1 MASSAATGTA
11 PAAII
16 PAQVGFLAIFN
27 PSLGNTDETLDDQI
41 VYYSSL
47 DTQSL
52 KRRRH
57 RRAKPTENVSQAERN
72 ERLRQIGLAQGMVN
86 FAKNF
91 SGDQA
96 VDTIETEKTRVVLHE
111 LEPGWWVLA
120 CVDLTRLPLPT
131 PTTSKSKD
139 GTGSV
144 DRQYEY
150 SSREVKPSCLLLQN
164 LLRAHAT
171 FLLHHDS
178 SLSALFLRL
187 KREKFTRTLGRYW
200 DLYISTWNVL
210 LHGNPVQNIFGGIK
224 IAASGELGIGVGE
237 EERGSGEREVLEGFV
252 ERTEGL
258 VDLVVSKFGSS
269 DPDEVSKSGEKLKED
284 GQNSDTEWL
293 GTAKEPGAEDGAIFL
308 GVGALSRN
316 SIRNITHW
324 MEDIY
329 SWGDNAYG
337 VFDSP
342 KAIRRPRGGASR
354 SPEGHHTTV
363 TAEQPMQV
371 PPSLIPLRRGSKST
385 TTTPSPRANNG
396 SPDPATNPATN
407 PEAPDTTQEYA
418 GGIDKYME
426 YLKLGYG
433 KYWSLGGESANKTGA
448 QDVASSPE
456 RRNTKGDDS
465 VGHFLIGLTGEV
477 EEGWVEDPEERRF
490 LDNPEQQDPNT
501 RNMVRT
507 LTVELETGA
516 TEKSESQISTSL
528 GSQDTELSNKRA
540 SMVMKRA
547 SFDSQDRNKTQKLRV
562 VVYVS
567 KPFIFTFLFELR
579 TESLEFQGLYRSLH
593 QQIVPLRKSLSNST
607 AYRPEKPDVGLA
619 ASAIYDLVWDPK
631 DITVHSTVPNIP
643 DAAETYHGDG
653 QVPWSRVEALNTH
666 MQVLNVY
673 NAAKADLSEL
683 ERTCKTSRGWWIVW
697 NRILERKGTAAVLE
711 RASSSEDDSS
721 SGSVKEDLESGET
734 MASSS
739 VASTIRESRPLS
751 VSKEIIL
758 IRKASDHGGHSRSVS
773 LTGVGSAAGWSD
785 GASRLA
791 QGIGVDTR
799 KYIEGLLNMHR

>member
-1 MASSAATGTA
+1 MASSSTSAA

-52 KRRRH
+52 KRQRH
-57 RRAKPTENVSQAERN
+57 RRAKPTENVSHAERN
-72 ERLRQIGLAQGMVN
+72 ERLRQIGLAQGMVS

-91 SGDQA
+91 SGEQA

-111 LEPGWWVLA
+111 LEPGWWILA
-120 CVDLTRLPLPT
+120 CIDLTRLPLPT

-139 GTGSV
+139 GSSAA

-178 SLSALFLRL
+178 SLSALFVRL

-224 IAASGELGIGVGE
+224 VAASGELGIGVGE

-252 ERTEGL
+252 WRTEGL

-269 DPDEVSKSGEKLKED
+269 DPDEISKSGEKLKEE
-284 GQNSDTEWL
+284 GQDPDWQWL
-293 GTAKEPGAEDGAIFL
+293 GTSKEPGAEDGAIFL

-316 SIRNITHW
+316 SIRNVTHW

-329 SWGDNAYG
+329 TWGENAYG

-342 KAIRRPRGGASR
+342 KANRRPRRVSR
-354 SPEGHHTTV
+354 SPEGYHTTV
-363 TAEQPMQV
+363 TSEQPMRV
-371 PPSLIPLRRGSKST
+371 PPSLIPPRRGSKST
-385 TTTPSPRANNG
+385 STTPSPLPNNE
-396 SPDPATNPATN
+396 SPDPGA
-407 PEAPDTTQEYA
+407 APDAPETTQEYA

-433 KYWSLGGESANKTGA
+433 KYWSLGGGESSNKAGI
-448 QDVASSPE
+448 QDTSSTSE
-456 RRNTKGDDS
+456 TRKSSGNDS
-465 VGHFLIGLTGEV
+465 VGQFLIGLTGEV
-477 EEGWVEDPEERRF
+477 EKGWAEDPEERRSW
-490 LDNPEQQDPNT
+490 DNLEQQEPNT

-507 LTVELETGA
+507 LTVELETSA
-516 TEKSESQISTSL
+516 TEKEESQISTSF

-540 SMVMKRA
+540 SMALKRD

-562 VVYVS
+562 VVYVI

-593 QQIVPLRKSLSNST
+593 HQIAPLRKSLSTST
-607 AYRPEKPDVGLA
+607 TYRPEKPDVGAA
-619 ASAIYDLVWDPK
+619 ASAIYDLVWDQK
-631 DITVHSTVPNIP
+631 DITVHSTIPNIP
-643 DAAETYHGDG
+643 DATETYDG
-653 QVPWSRVEALNTH
+653 NGQLPWSRVEALNTH

-697 NRILERKGTAAVLE
+697 NRILERKHTVADSD
-711 RASSSEDDSS
+711 RASSSSDDSNNN
-721 SGSVKEDLESGET
+721 SVKDDLESDET

-739 VASTIRESRPLS
+739 VASTIKESRPLS

-758 IRKASDHGGHSRSVS
+758 IRKASDHGGHGRSVS
-773 LTGVGSAAGWSD
+773 LSGVSAAAGWSD

>member
-1 MASSAATGTA
+1 MASPTSTAAA

-47 DTQSL
+47 DEQSL
-52 KRRRH
+52 KH
-57 RRAKPTENVSQAERN
+57 RRYRRTKPTENVSHAERN

-91 SGDQA
+91 SGDQL

-120 CVDLTRLPLPT
+120 CIDLTRLPLPS
-131 PTTSKSKD
+131 PTSKSK
-139 GTGSV
+139 GSSGSKE
-144 DRQYEY
+144 QSYEY
-150 SSREVKPSCLLLQN
+150 SSREVKPSCLLLQD

-178 SLSALFLRL
+178 SLSALFVRI
-187 KREKFTRTLGRYW
+187 KRERFTRTLGRYW
-200 DLYISTWNVL
+200 DLYLSTWNVL
-210 LHGNPVQNIFGGIK
+210 LHGNPVKNIFGGIK

-252 ERTEGL
+252 GRTEGL
-258 VDLVVSKFGSS
+258 VDLVVSKFGDC
-269 DPDEVSKSGEKLKED
+269 DPEDISKAGERTTEE
-284 GQNSDTEWL
+284 GQNSNWQWL
-293 GTAKEPGAEDGAIFL
+293 GTSKEPDTEDGAIFL
-308 GVGALSRN
+308 GVGALSKN
-316 SIRNITHW
+316 SIRDITHW

-329 SWGDNAYG
+329 TWGENAYG

-342 KAIRRPRGGASR
+342 KATRRPRRVSHT
-354 SPEGHHTTV
+354 PEGHTTK
-363 TAEQPMQV
+363 ANADLPMHV
-371 PPSLIPLRRGSKST
+371 PPSLIPPRRGSKSAST
-385 TTTPSPRANNG
+385 STSPPPNNR
-396 SPDPATNPATN
+396 SPDPGAIQEE
-407 PEAPDTTQEYA
+407 PEEYS

-433 KYWSLGGESANKTGA
+433 KYWSFGGEALNKDETQGTH
-448 QDVASSPE
+448 SPPQ
-456 RRNTKGDDS
+456 RRNSKGEDS

-477 EEGWVEDPEERRF
+477 EEGWIDDPEERRF
-490 LDNPEQQDPNT
+490 LDNVEQQDINT

-507 LTVELETGA
+507 LTVELETEE
-516 TEKSESQISTSL
+516 TEKPESQMSMSF
-528 GSQDTELSNKRA
+528 GSHDTELSNRRA
-540 SMVMKRA
+540 SMATKRA
-547 SFDSQDRNKTQKLRV
+547 YFDSQDRNKTQKLRV
-562 VVYVS
+562 VVYVI

-593 QQIVPLRKSLSNST
+593 HQIAPLRKSLANST
-607 AYRPEKPDVGLA
+607 SYRPEKPDIGIA

-631 DITVHSTVPNIP
+631 EITVHSTIPNIP
-643 DAAETYHGDG
+643 DATDIYHGDG
-653 QVPWSRVEALNTH
+653 QLPWSRVEALNTH
-666 MQVLNVY
+666 MQLLNVY
-673 NAAKADLSEL
+673 NAGNADASEL

-697 NRILERKGTAAVLE
+697 NRILERKVAVAE
-711 RASSSEDDSS
+711 ADRSSLGDDSS
-721 SGSVKEDLESGET
+721 GNNSVKDDLESGET

-739 VASTIRESRPLS
+739 VASTIKEIRPVS
-751 VSKEIIL
+751 VSKEIL
-758 IRKASDHGGHSRSVS
+758 LLRKASDHGGHGRSVS
-773 LTGVGSAAGWSD
+773 LTGASTAVGWSD

-799 KYIEGLLNMHR
+799 KYIDGLLSMHR

>member
-1 MASSAATGTA
+1 MASSTATGVA

-91 SGDQA
+91 SGDQV

-120 CVDLTRLPLPT
+120 CIDLTRLPLPT
-131 PTTSKSKD
+131 PKTKD
-139 GTGSV
+139 GSSPAE
-144 DRQYEY
+144 RQFEY

-200 DLYISTWNVL
+200 DLYVSTWNVL

-237 EERGSGEREVLEGFV
+237 EERGSGEREVLEGFIG
-252 ERTEGL
+252 RTEGL

-269 DPDEVSKSGEKLKED
+269 ESDEISKSGEKLKEE
-284 GQNSDTEWL
+284 GQESDREWL
-293 GTAKEPGAEDGAIFL
+293 GTTKEPGAEDGAIFL
-308 GVGALSRN
+308 GVGALSRK
-316 SIRNITHW
+316 SIRDITHW

-329 SWGDNAYG
+329 TWGENAYG

-342 KAIRRPRGGASR
+342 KANRRPRRESR
-354 SPEGHHTTV
+354 SAEGHHTAAV
-363 TAEQPMQV
+363 TTQQPMHV
-371 PPSLIPLRRGSKST
+371 PPSLIPLRRGSKAT
-385 TTTPSPRANNG
+385 GTTPPPKPNNG
-396 SPDPATNPATN
+396 SPDPGTT
-407 PEAPDTTQEYA
+407 PEAPDTTQEYV

-433 KYWSLGGESANKTGA
+433 KYWSLGGESASKVGTP
-448 QDVASSPE
+448 DTASSPE
-456 RRNTKGDDS
+456 KRDSKGDDS

-490 LDNPEQQDPNT
+490 VDHLEQQDPNT

-507 LTVELETGA
+507 LTVELETEA
-516 TEKSESQISTSL
+516 TEKTESQISTSL

-562 VVYVS
+562 VVYVI

-593 QQIVPLRKSLSNST
+593 HQIAPLRKSLGNST
-607 AYRPEKPDVGLA
+607 AYRPEKPDVGIA

-631 DITVHSTVPNIP
+631 DITVHSTIPNIP
-643 DAAETYHGDG
+643 DAAETYNGEGHL
-653 QVPWSRVEALNTH
+653 PWSRLEALNTH

-697 NRILERKGTAAVLE
+697 NRILERRGAV
-711 RASSSEDDSS
+711 AVSDSVSSLSEDDSS
-721 SGSVKEDLESGET
+721 NGSGVNDDLESGEA

-758 IRKASDHGGHSRSVS
+758 IRKASDHGGHGRSVS
-773 LTGVGSAAGWSD
+773 LTGVSTGAGWSD

-799 KYIEGLLNMHR
+799 KYIEGLLSMHR

>member
-1 MASSAATGTA
+1 MASSTATGVA

-91 SGDQA
+91 SGDQV

-120 CVDLTRLPLPT
+120 CIDLTRLPLPT
-131 PTTSKSKD
+131 PKPKD
-139 GTGSV
+139 GSSPAE
-144 DRQYEY
+144 RQYEY

-200 DLYISTWNVL
+200 DLYVSTWNVL

-237 EERGSGEREVLEGFV
+237 EERGSGEREVLEGFIG
-252 ERTEGL
+252 RTEGL

-269 DPDEVSKSGEKLKED
+269 ESDEISKSGEKLKEE
-284 GQNSDTEWL
+284 GQGSDREWL
-293 GTAKEPGAEDGAIFL
+293 GTTKEPGAEDGAIFL
-308 GVGALSRN
+308 GVGALSRK
-316 SIRNITHW
+316 SIRDITHW

-329 SWGDNAYG
+329 TWGENAYG

-342 KAIRRPRGGASR
+342 KANRRPRRESR
-354 SPEGHHTTV
+354 SAEGHHTTAV
-363 TAEQPMQV
+363 TTEQPMHV
-371 PPSLIPLRRGSKST
+371 PPSLIPLRRGSKATS
-385 TTTPSPRANNG
+385 TTPSPKPNNG
-396 SPDPATNPATN
+396 SPDPGTT
-407 PEAPDTTQEYA
+407 PEATDTTQEYV

-433 KYWSLGGESANKTGA
+433 KYWSLGGESANKVGTP
-448 QDVASSPE
+448 DTASSPE
-456 RRNTKGDDS
+456 KRDSKGDDS

-490 LDNPEQQDPNT
+490 VDHLEQQDPNT

-507 LTVELETGA
+507 LTVELETEA
-516 TEKSESQISTSL
+516 TEKTESQISTSL

-562 VVYVS
+562 VVYVI

-593 QQIVPLRKSLSNST
+593 HQIAPLRKSLGNST
-607 AYRPEKPDVGLA
+607 AYRPGKPDVGIA

-631 DITVHSTVPNIP
+631 DITVHSTIPNIP
-643 DAAETYHGDG
+643 DAAETYNGEGHL
-653 QVPWSRVEALNTH
+653 PWSRLEALNTH

-697 NRILERKGTAAVLE
+697 NRILERKGAV
-711 RASSSEDDSS
+711 AVSDSVSSSSGDDSS
-721 SGSVKEDLESGET
+721 NSSGVNDDLESGEA

-758 IRKASDHGGHSRSVS
+758 IRKASDHGGHGRSVS
-773 LTGVGSAAGWSD
+773 LTGVSTGAGWSD

-791 QGIGVDTR
+791 QEIGVDTR
-799 KYIEGLLNMHR
+799 KYIEGLLSMHR